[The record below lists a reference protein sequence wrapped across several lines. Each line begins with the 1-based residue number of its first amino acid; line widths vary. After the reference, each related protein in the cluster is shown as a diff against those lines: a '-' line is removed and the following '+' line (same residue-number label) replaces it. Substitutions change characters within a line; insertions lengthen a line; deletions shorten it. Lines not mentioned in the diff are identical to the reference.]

1 MCLSVDLFGSVKNL
15 GESTVWGGE
24 ALVLFCALVFCKENW
39 GSAVCENIIYLQLSK
54 LGLPTLSTLKMIQ
67 KSS

>member
-1 MCLSVDLFGSVKNL
+1 MPFRRFVWVGEELGGKHSV
-15 GESTVWGGE
+15 GGE